1 MTPALI
7 VLAIVAVYP
16 ILRTFWLSL
25 HEMVLT
31 DPTSGYHLSDW
42 EIYIKIFQDSRAL
55 TALVFTLKFTV
66 VTVFFE
72 TILGFV
78 SAMIMN
84 RDLKQ
89 KVLCVLQ
96 F

>member
-1 MTPALI
+1 M
-7 VLAIVAVYP
+7 
-16 ILRTFWLSL
+16 
-25 HEMVLT
+25 
-31 DPTSGYHLSDW
+31 
-42 EIYIKIFQDSRAL
+42 
-55 TALVFTLKFTV
+55 FTLKFTV

-78 SAMIMN
+78 SAMIMS